1 VSSGVSAPAAG
12 QKAIRGRV
20 VVMDAAGT
28 VIADGVVYVSG
39 ADIAAVLPAAAPP
52 PAGFEA
58 VEALRTGG
66 TVYPG
71 LIELHNHLSYNCLQ
85 LWQVPHLYTNRGQWS
100 GIPDYR
106 RLISGPMQVLGKT
119 PSLVPAI
126 VRFVEAKCV
135 VAGVTTSQGIAL
147 YSNAGIERY
156 YRGVVRTVEEPDDPA
171 LPAAASRIAD
181 VAASGAAAFAAEL
194 ARDNRLLLHL
204 AEGVD
209 EAARRHFQALRLAD
223 GSWAISDHLIGI
235 HSVALTP
242 ADIAVFAAHGAAMVW
257 SPLSNLLL
265 YGATADVAA
274 MKAAGVMIGLG
285 SDWSPSGSK
294 NLLGELKAA
303 RLVSAHADGGP
314 IFSDRELVEMAT
326 STAARMLGWQAALG
340 SIEAGKRADLIA
352 VAGTSG
358 DPYSGLIAASERDL
372 VLVMIGG
379 VAACGQPHL
388 VEPFTSAP
396 ETVRIGG
403 RVRMLNFALA
413 DADPDVALVSLAEAR
428 STLTDALANLP
439 ELARA
444 LEPAVVGAMPGIVA
458 PEQPPEGP
466 TLVLDEIEHTGHALR
481 MDPPGGVSVLPGD
494 RALAAQPPLS
504 SVLGPLTLDGL
515 TADDDRVFLD
525 TLAGEANLPAYLA
538 PGLAAAYAR
547 TSGAARSG

>member
-1 VSSGVSAPAAG
+1 VSRGVSAPAAG

-413 DADPDVALVSLAEAR
+413 GADPDVALVSLAEAR

-444 LEPAVVGAMPGIVA
+444 LEPAVVGAVPGIVA

>member
-1 VSSGVSAPAAG
+1 
-12 QKAIRGRV
+12 
-20 VVMDAAGT
+20 MDAAGT
-28 VIADGVVYVSG
+28 VIPDGVIYVSG
-39 ADIAAVLPAAAPP
+39 ADIAAVLPAAEPP
-52 PAGFEA
+52 PAGFET
-58 VEALRTGG
+58 VEVLRTGG

-85 LWQVPHLYTNRGQWS
+85 LWQVPRAFTNRGQWS
-100 GIPDYR
+100 GTADYR

-119 PSLVPAI
+119 PRLVPAI

-156 YRGVVRTVEEPDDPA
+156 YRGVVRTVEEPGDPA
-171 LPAAASRIAD
+171 LPAADSRIAD
-181 VAASGAAAFAAEL
+181 VAAADAVAFAAEL

-209 EAARRHFQALRLAD
+209 QAARLHFQALQLPD

-294 NLLGELKAA
+294 NLLGELKVAK
-303 RLVSAHADGGP
+303 LVSAHAGGGP
-314 IFSDRELVEMAT
+314 LFSDRELVGMVT
-326 STAARMLGWQAALG
+326 STAARMLGWDAGLG
-340 SIEAGKRADLIA
+340 SLEPGKRADLIA
-352 VAGTSG
+352 VAGTST

-388 VEPFTSAP
+388 VEPFTSTP

-403 RVRMLNFALA
+403 RVRMLDFALA
-413 DADPDVALVSLAEAR
+413 GADPDVALVSLAQAR
-428 STLTDALANLP
+428 STLADALANLP
-439 ELARA
+439 ELARE
-444 LEPAVVGAMPGIVA
+444 LEPAVVGAVPGLVA
-458 PEQPPEGP
+458 PEPPPAGP

-481 MDPPGGVSVLPGD
+481 THPRGGVSVLPSD
-494 RALAAQPPLS
+494 RMPAAQPPLS
-504 SVLGPLTLDGL
+504 SILGPLTLDGL
-515 TADDDRVFLD
+515 TADDDRVFLE
-525 TLAGEANLPAYLA
+525 TLAGEANLPDYLA

-547 TSGAARSG
+547 TSGAARPG

>member
-1 VSSGVSAPAAG
+1 VSVPAAG
-12 QKAIRGRV
+12 RTAIRGRV
-20 VVMDAAGT
+20 VAMDAAGT
-28 VIADGVVYVSG
+28 VIPDGVVYVSG
-39 ADIAAVLPAAAPP
+39 TDIAAAIPAGEPP

-58 VEALRTGG
+58 VEVLRTAG
-66 TVYPG
+66 TIYPG

-85 LWQVPHLYTNRGQWS
+85 LWQVPRAYTNRGQWS

-126 VRFVEAKCV
+126 VRFVEAKCL

-147 YSNAGIERY
+147 YSNAGIERF

-171 LPAAASRIAD
+171 LPAAASRISD
-181 VAASGAAAFAAEL
+181 VAAADATAFAAEL

-209 EAARRHFQALRLAD
+209 DSARRHFQALQLPD
-223 GSWAISDHLIGI
+223 GTWAISDHLLGI
-235 HSVALTP
+235 HSVALQP
-242 ADIAVFAAHGAAMVW
+242 ADIAVFAAHRAAMVW

-265 YGATADVAA
+265 YGATADVGA

-294 NLLGELKAA
+294 NLLGELKVAQ
-303 RLVSAHADGGP
+303 LVSAHAGGGP
-314 IFSDRELVEMAT
+314 LFTDRELVAMVT
-326 STAARMLGWQAALG
+326 STAARMLGWDAGLG

-352 VAGTSG
+352 VAGTAA
-358 DPYSGLIAASERDL
+358 DPYSGLVAATERDL

-379 VAACGQPHL
+379 TAACGQPHL
-388 VEPFTSAP
+388 VEPFTSRP

-413 DADPDVALVSLAEAR
+413 GADPDVALVGLAQAR
-428 STLTDALANLP
+428 STLSDALANLP
-439 ELARA
+439 DLARA
-444 LEPAVVGAMPGIVA
+444 LEPSVVAAVPGVVA
-458 PEQPPEGP
+458 PERRPDGP
-466 TLVLDEIEHTGHALR
+466 TLVLDEIEHTDRALR
-481 MDPPGGVSVLPGD
+481 THPLGGVAAIPED

-504 SVLGPLTLDGL
+504 SILGPLTLDGL
-515 TADDDRVFLD
+515 TADDDRTFLE
-525 TLAGEANLPAYLA
+525 TLAGETNLPDYLA

-547 TSGAARSG
+547 TAGAAGPG

>member
-1 VSSGVSAPAAG
+1 
-12 QKAIRGRV
+12 
-20 VVMDAAGT
+20 MDAAGT
-28 VIADGVVYVSG
+28 VIPDGVVYISG
-39 ADIAAVLPAAAPP
+39 ADIAAVTPAGDPA
-52 PAGFEA
+52 PAGFEP
-58 VEALRTGG
+58 VEVLRTGG
-66 TVYPG
+66 SIYPG
-71 LIELHNHLSYNCLQ
+71 LIELHNHLSYNCLR
-85 LWQVPHLYTNRGQWS
+85 LWQVPRAFTNRGQWS
-100 GIPDYR
+100 AIADYR

-147 YSNAGIERY
+147 YSNAGIERF
-156 YRGVVRTVEEPDDPA
+156 YRGVVRTVEQPDDPA
-171 LPAAASRIAD
+171 LPAADSRISD
-181 VAASGAAAFAAEL
+181 VAASDATAFAAEL

-209 EAARRHFQALRLAD
+209 ETARRHFQALRLPD

-274 MKAAGVMIGLG
+274 MKAAGVAIGLG

-294 NLLGELKAA
+294 NLLGELKVAQ
-303 RLVSAHADGGP
+303 LVSAHADDGP
-314 IFSDRELVEMAT
+314 VFSDRELVAMAT
-326 STAARMLGWQAALG
+326 STAARMLGWDAGLG

-352 VAGTSG
+352 VAGASA

-388 VEPFTSAP
+388 VEPFTTAA

-403 RVRMLNFALA
+403 RIRMLNFALA
-413 DADPDVALVSLAEAR
+413 GADPDVALVGLGQAR
-428 STLTDALANLP
+428 TTLSDALANLP

-444 LEPAVVGAMPGIVA
+444 LEPAVVAAVPGVVA
-458 PEQPPEGP
+458 PERPPEGP
-466 TLVLDEIEHTGHALR
+466 TLVLDEIEHTDHALR
-481 MDPPGGVSVLPGD
+481 THPADGVSALPND
-494 RALAAQPPLS
+494 RMLAAQPPLS
-504 SVLGPLTLDGL
+504 SVLGPLGPLTLDGL
-515 TADDDRVFLD
+515 TADDDRAFLE
-525 TLAGEANLPAYLA
+525 TLAGEANLPDYLA

-547 TSGAARSG
+547 TSGAARTG